1 MISNTP
7 MKGPQR
13 VQAALHELGVEIKVR
28 ELDASTRTAQ
38 EAADAIGT
46 ELGSIVKSLVF
57 LADGQPIIV
66 LVAGDRRADSAHL
79 RQLLGAEKVTIAD
92 ADQVRQTTGYAIGG
106 VPPVGHTGS
115 VPVWIDRSLSR
126 FETVYAAAGGPRAI
140 FPITYTQLVELTG
153 GNVADLTEKHSKE
166 E

>member
-1 MISNTP
+1 

-13 VQAALHELGVEIKVR
+13 VQAALHELGVEIEVK

-79 RQLLGAEKVTIAD
+79 RELLEAEKVTIAD
-92 ADQVRQTTGYAIGG
+92 ADQVRQWTGYAIGG

-153 GNVADLTEKHSKE
+153 GNVADLTGKNIKE
-166 E
+166 G